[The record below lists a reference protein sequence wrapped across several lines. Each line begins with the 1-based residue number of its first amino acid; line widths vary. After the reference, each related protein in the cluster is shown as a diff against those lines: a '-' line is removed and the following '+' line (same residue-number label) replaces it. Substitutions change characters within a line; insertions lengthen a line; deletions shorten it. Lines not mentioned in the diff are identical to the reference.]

1 MRGEPD
7 VTRSARFLALVFV
20 LVCVAVVSLV
30 PWTVTAAWAAGNWVV
45 HAAAGSSGEAHA
57 QALPSAP
64 TGVSAACAAPTT
76 AKTIKVSWSAV
87 THATNYS
94 VYDSTTSATGTY
106 TLVASGVA
114 TTSWTSAA
122 LTTGT
127 NYWFE
132 VTVNFGSN
140 WASAKSGATGE
151 STING
156 TNPFCVQP

>member
-1 MRGEPD
+1 MTQR
-7 VTRSARFLALVFV
+7 ARPLALALV
-20 LVCVAVVSLV
+20 LVSVALASLV
-30 PWTVTAAWAAGNWVV
+30 PWTVTAAWGAGNWVV
-45 HAAAGSSGEAHA
+45 HLATGSKGEAHA

-76 AKTIKVSWSAV
+76 SGTVKVSWSAV

-114 TTSWTSAA
+114 TTSWTSGI

-132 VTVNFGSN
+132 VTVNFGSK
-140 WASAKSGATGE
+140 WASAKSSATGE

>member
-1 MRGEPD
+1 MTPR
-7 VTRSARFLALVFV
+7 ARPLALALV
-20 LVCVAVVSLV
+20 LVGIALASPL
-30 PWTVTAAWAAGNWVV
+30 PWTVTAAWASGNWVV
-45 HAAAGSSGEAHA
+45 HVAAGSKGEAHA

-64 TGVSAACAAPTT
+64 TGVSAACSAPTT
-76 AKTIKVSWSAV
+76 SKTVKVSWSAV

-106 TLVASGVA
+106 SLVASGVA
-114 TTSWTSAA
+114 ATSWTSGT

-140 WASAKSGATGE
+140 WASAKSSATGE

-156 TNPFCVQP
+156 SNPFCVQP

>member
-1 MRGEPD
+1 MKS
-7 VTRSARFLALVFV
+7 VARPLVF
-20 LVCVAVVSLV
+20 LVAAAAIFLGTVS
-30 PWTVTAAWAAGNWVV
+30 TAFAAGNWVV
-45 HAAAGSSGEAHA
+45 HLAASSKGEAHA

-76 AKTIKVSWSAV
+76 SKTIKVSWSAV

-106 TLVASGVA
+106 TLVASGV
-114 TTSWTSAA
+114 TSPWTSGT

-132 VTVNFGSN
+132 VVTNVGSN
-140 WASAKSGATGE
+140 WTSAKSAASAE

-156 TNPFCVQP
+156 SNPFCIQP